1 MINIIL
7 FLIGIVELF
16 LSIIDFKLTQKNR
29 IGLSTLFTILN
40 IYIWYFIG
48 RSLFSNLD
56 EGLIYVTSYAFG
68 CGLGCYLGMKFEPFI
83 DIFIIKIQR
92 RGRRVKR
99 GKYKSKKRR

>member
-29 IGLSTLFTILN
+29 IYLSTLSTILN

-56 EGLIYVTSYAFG
+56 QGLVYVTSYALG

-83 DIFIIKIQR
+83 DIFIIRVQRKGRKI
-92 RGRRVKR
+92 KR
-99 GKYKSKKRR
+99 GKSKVKRKR